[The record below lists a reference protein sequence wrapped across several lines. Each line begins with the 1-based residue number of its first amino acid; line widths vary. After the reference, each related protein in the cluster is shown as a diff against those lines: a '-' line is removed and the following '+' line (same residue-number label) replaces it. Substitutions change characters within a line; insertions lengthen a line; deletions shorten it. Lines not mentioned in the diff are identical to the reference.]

1 MLLDPSGQLK
11 LIDLGSAKRLG
22 DAPGQRLMTEIGT
35 QSYLPPEQVGSV
47 SNSLYLKESPTSL
60 PAYPS
65 LPAYLLTYLH
75 LPPEQ
80 VGSVKYS
87 NSLPT

>member
-35 QSYLPPEQVGSV
+35 QSYLPPEQVGRV
-47 SNSLYLKESPTSL
+47 SNSRPEGIPYPPTLPYLP
-60 PAYPS
+60 
-65 LPAYLLTYLH
+65 TYL
-75 LPPEQ
+75 
-80 VGSVKYS
+80 
-87 NSLPT
+87 PTYTCHPSRWAA